1 MHHRIHELLA
11 VKGKRLLTAEP
22 MDTVLDAVQR
32 MNTASIGCLPVV
44 DQGRLVGIFTERD
57 VLVRVVQAECTPAAT
72 LIRDVMTEGPLCV
85 SPNTTVEDTMIFMT
99 ENHCRHLP
107 VVSSDEL
114 LGLVSIGDL
123 LRWVVRDEDVSLER
137 LVSAM
142 RVMTE

>member
-1 MHHRIHELLA
+1 MQHRIHELLA
-11 VKGKRLLTAEP
+11 AKGERLLTAEP
-22 MDTVLDAVQR
+22 TETVLDAVQR

-44 DQGRLVGIFTERD
+44 EQGRLIGIFTERD
-57 VLVRVVQAECTPAAT
+57 VLVRVVQAECAPAAT

-107 VVSSDEL
+107 VVSSDQL

-137 LVSAM
+137 LLSAM
-142 RVMTE
+142 RVMTQ